1 MNYLFTYKLSGKDAR
16 DKPIKDTGTY
26 TMSITAE
33 TQVNAERRLR
43 SAYSESIMVTIISVK
58 ESYESYLNKR

>member
-26 TMSITAE
+26 TMSINAN
-33 TQVNAERRLR
+33 TQENAEKKLR
-43 SAYSESIMVTIISVK
+43 SAYHESIMVTIISVK
-58 ESYESYLNKR
+58 ES